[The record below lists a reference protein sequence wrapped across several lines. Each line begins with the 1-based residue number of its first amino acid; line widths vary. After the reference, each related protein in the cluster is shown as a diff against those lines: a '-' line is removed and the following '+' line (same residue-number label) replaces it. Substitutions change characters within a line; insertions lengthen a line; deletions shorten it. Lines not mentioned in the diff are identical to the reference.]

1 MITVTPVST
10 QATATAAAN
19 AVKTESFGS
28 KFASGVAKTAG
39 FAGLAAIAYDAHKF
53 AKVRAGEA
61 KREAI
66 AGSGLD
72 AYMDSKSLDKP
83 SAIMSK
89 IQDVRFSAEMNG
101 KMFNGVRNFFNSAKG
116 YVKGF
121 AESLVSNV
129 VPLAL
134 SAVSIMTKGGVS
146 KAAALGLTAYG
157 GVEVAKN
164 AFGAGKTHYLK

>member
-1 MITVTPVST
+1 MIRVTSVPN
-10 QATATAAAN
+10 QTAATTA
-19 AVKTESFGS
+19 AKTGTFGS
-28 KFASGVAKTAG
+28 KLASGTAKAAG
-39 FAGLAAIAYDAHKF
+39 CVGLAAIAYDAHKLG
-53 AKVRAGEA
+53 KVRAGET

-66 AGSGLD
+66 ATSGLD
-72 AYMDSKSLDKP
+72 AYVDSKSLDKP
-83 SAIMSK
+83 SALMSK

-101 KMFNGVRNFFNSAKG
+101 KLFNGVRNFFNSAKG
-116 YVKGF
+116 YVKGV

-134 SAVSIMTKGGVS
+134 SAVSIMTKGNVS
-146 KAAALGLTAYG
+146 KAAAIGLTAYG